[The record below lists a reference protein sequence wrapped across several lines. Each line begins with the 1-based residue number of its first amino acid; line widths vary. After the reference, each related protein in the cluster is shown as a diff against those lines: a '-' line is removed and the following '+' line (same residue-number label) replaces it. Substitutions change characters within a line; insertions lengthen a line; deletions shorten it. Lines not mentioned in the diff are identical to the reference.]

1 MSENMDM
8 LFTVVKLIIGLLI
21 VVYLINIFLK
31 FLNHYSLQTNKSFRI
46 LQKIP
51 VSKSSSI
58 GVVQVVDRV
67 YVMSFSE
74 QQNQILFE
82 LPAEEAQKLLT
93 EVQRSTA
100 AEPKKM
106 QQNFAVILERV
117 KQSLDNKKRK

>member
-1 MSENMDM
+1 MEM

-31 FLNHYSLQTNKSFRI
+31 FLNHYSLQTNKTFRI

-58 GVVQVVDRV
+58 GIVQIVDRV

-82 LPAEEAQKLLT
+82 MPADEAKKLLAELQQT
-93 EVQRSTA
+93 TTA
-100 AEPKKM
+100 DPKKM
-106 QQNFAVILERV
+106 QQSFATVLKRV
-117 KQSLDNKKRK
+117 KCNLENKKRK

>member
-1 MSENMDM
+1 MEM
-8 LFTVVKLIIGLLI
+8 LFTVLKLIIGLVV

-31 FLNHYSLQTNKSFRI
+31 YLNHYSLQTNKSFRI

-58 GVVQVVDRV
+58 GIVQVVDRV

-82 LPAEEAQKLLT
+82 IPTDEAKKLL
-93 EVQRSTA
+93 
-100 AEPKKM
+100 AEIQQTTTTDPKKL
-106 QQNFAVILERV
+106 QQSFVSVLAQAKRNLE
-117 KQSLDNKKRK
+117 NKKRK

>member
-1 MSENMDM
+1 MEM

-31 FLNHYSLQTNKSFRI
+31 FLNHYSLQTNKTFRI

-58 GVVQVVDRV
+58 GIVQIVDRV

-82 LPAEEAQKLLT
+82 MPADEAKKLLAELQQT
-93 EVQRSTA
+93 TTA
-100 AEPKKM
+100 DPKKM
-106 QQNFAVILERV
+106 QQSFATVLVRV
-117 KQSLDNKKRK
+117 KRNLENKKRK

>member
-1 MSENMDM
+1 MGM

-31 FLNHYSLQTNKSFRI
+31 FLNHYSLQTNKTFRI

-58 GVVQVVDRV
+58 GIVQIVDRV

-82 LPAEEAQKLLT
+82 MPADEAKKLLAELQQT
-93 EVQRSTA
+93 TTA
-100 AEPKKM
+100 DPKKM
-106 QQNFAVILERV
+106 QQSFAAVLVRV
-117 KQSLDNKKRK
+117 KRNLENKKRK

>member
-1 MSENMDM
+1 MEM

-31 FLNHYSLQTNKSFRI
+31 FLNHYSLQTNKTFRI

-58 GVVQVVDRV
+58 GIVQIVDRV

-82 LPAEEAQKLLT
+82 MPADEAKKLLAELQQT
-93 EVQRSTA
+93 TTA
-100 AEPKKM
+100 DPKKM
-106 QQNFAVILERV
+106 QQSFATVLKRV
-117 KQSLDNKKRK
+117 KRNLENKKRK

>member
-1 MSENMDM
+1 MGM

-31 FLNHYSLQTNKSFRI
+31 FLNHYSLQTNKTFRI

-58 GVVQVVDRV
+58 GIVQIVDRV

-82 LPAEEAQKLLT
+82 MPADEAKKLL
-93 EVQRSTA
+93 
-100 AEPKKM
+100 AELQQTTPADPKKM
-106 QQNFAVILERV
+106 QQSFAAVLVRV
-117 KQSLDNKKRK
+117 KRNLENKKRK

>member
-1 MSENMDM
+1 MDM

-31 FLNHYSLQTNKSFRI
+31 LLNHYSLQTNKSFRI

-93 EVQRSTA
+93 EVQLSTA

-106 QQNFAVILERV
+106 QQNFALILERV

>member
-1 MSENMDM
+1 MEM

-31 FLNHYSLQTNKSFRI
+31 FLNHYSLQTNKTFRI

-58 GVVQVVDRV
+58 GIVQIVDRV

-82 LPAEEAQKLLT
+82 MPADEAKKLL
-93 EVQRSTA
+93 
-100 AEPKKM
+100 AELQQTTPADPKKM
-106 QQNFAVILERV
+106 QQSFATVLVRV
-117 KQSLDNKKRK
+117 KRNLENKKRK